1 MKKNNID
8 FESRFWSGR
17 STPSP
22 VSVLELFFEFHDLA
36 TAKER
41 LNLIVQYAVQGKM
54 QIPEESSV
62 VFHFH
67 HSLRSLIRAGWC
79 LRKKSGK
86 WIGEAASEQ
95 SSPLMYGSLSEEEYR
110 DPALVFYKAFKEYR
124 TEQLEDFLSDIV
136 YFSLGTFNHVPEC
149 PIVGPYLHLIKIL
162 DAAWLVVERKNRK
175 KDHFQST
182 PQEVVVQVRQ
192 VPHPEPF
199 HANL

>member
-1 MKKNNID
+1 MKKIHID

-36 TAKER
+36 EAKER
-41 LNLIVQYAVQGKM
+41 LNLIVQYAVQGNM

-124 TEQLEDFLSDIV
+124 TEQLEDFLSDVV
-136 YFSLGTFNHVPEC
+136 YFSLGTFNYAPEC
-149 PIVGPYLHLIKIL
+149 LIVCPYLHLIKIL
-162 DAAWLVVERKNRK
+162 DAAWLIVDQKNRK
-175 KDHFQST
+175 KDLLQS
-182 PQEVVVQVRQ
+182 QS
-192 VPHPEPF
+192 
-199 HANL
+199 